1 MGPKRAAADKGK
13 EQEISEVEETED
25 TRIDRLE
32 EELQGLHEKLTYAD
46 KQIID
51 TKMQSLTESNRLT
64 ELLRQQEEIHRQ
76 EREHITST
84 CEEKLLQ
91 MCREKDEVIRDM
103 QDRMKAYRQIQ
114 EDTQHETDRRVHFR
128 DDDTLIL
135 SPSAS
140 TIIPGVN
147 GEDNLRRSLFSGRR
161 TTTATTSTF
170 RDPIC
175 TPRRRT
181 DLAPEASAFQD
192 PVEDPWEGILS
203 RPTVTKYDVPLPR
216 QLVYD
221 GKMSW
226 DSFIKPFLTTAA
238 ACGWTETDRHFR
250 LISSLRG
257 EAAEYVFNQL
267 SPEIA
272 ESFSGLQ
279 RALESRFREK
289 RTSASYLN
297 ELENRKFA
305 PKEKLLEYAAD
316 IKRLVHK
323 GYPTADEHT
332 RETINVRYFLRGL
345 SDQQLAVAV
354 GMKDPKTIDDAREMV
369 ETYNSLRDD
378 VGRSQRVREVKFA
391 DMSNK
396 EMLMQRRQTK
406 PNIKETPKCLTVE
419 EIDKLI
425 EQKLKQIRSESEVSN
440 ERQKIP
446 ENRRGKY
453 ITNKNHIE
461 CFNCHKLGH
470 YANECPDK
478 IDKTNGSPREDK
490 GN

>member
-1 MGPKRAAADKGK
+1 MTADKGK
-13 EQEISEVEETED
+13 EQEITGMEESED
-25 TRIDRLE
+25 TRMDRLE
-32 EELQGLHEKLTYAD
+32 EELQGLREKLAYAD

-51 TKMQSLTESNRLT
+51 TKLQSLRESNRLA

-84 CEEKLLQ
+84 CEEKLAQ
-91 MCREKDEVIRDM
+91 MCREKDEVISDM
-103 QDRMKAYRQIQ
+103 QERMSAYRQMQ
-114 EDTQHETDRRVHFR
+114 EDTQQETDRRVHFR
-128 DDDTLIL
+128 DDDTVIL
-135 SPSAS
+135 SPSAPS
-140 TIIPGVN
+140 IIPGANV
-147 GEDNLRRSLFSGRR
+147 EDCPRRSLFSGRR
-161 TTTATTSTF
+161 ASTVTTTNF
-170 RDPIC
+170 REPIS
-175 TPRRRT
+175 TPRRRN
-181 DLAPEASAFQD
+181 DMAPEPSTFQD
-192 PVEDPWEGILS
+192 PVPDPWEGILS
-203 RPTVTKYDVPLPR
+203 RPTVKKYDVPLPR

-272 ESFSGLQ
+272 ESFTGIQ

-297 ELENRKFA
+297 ELENRKFS
-305 PKEKLLEYAAD
+305 PKEELLEYAAD

-391 DMSNK
+391 DISNK
-396 EMLMQRRQTK
+396 EMLLQRRQIK
-406 PNIKETPKCLTVE
+406 PNIKEDSKCLTVE

-425 EQKLKQIRSESEVSN
+425 EQKLKQIRHESEVPT
-440 ERQKIP
+440 EKQKLP
-446 ENRRGKY
+446 ENRRSKY
-453 ITNKNHIE
+453 VTNKNHIE

-478 IDKTNGSPREDK
+478 IDKNNGSLREDK